1 MDLDYTHQYAAA
13 PSSVVALMRNEE
25 FIADVARHA
34 GALEHNVSIGQDSTR
49 LEMKLRVPGTL
60 SKFVGQTVSLTQV
73 FRFQPAEADGS
84 VRGVVDVEVPGMP
97 ITVNAAALLSPE
109 GAGTRGRYTGDLAVR
124 IPLVGKKVEGLIEP
138 FIRDAFAGL
147 ERRAGVWLAR

>member
-1 MDLDYTHQYAAA
+1 MDLDYTHQYAAD

-34 GALEHNVSIGQDSTR
+34 GALEHNVSIGQESTR
-49 LEMKLRVPGTL
+49 LEMKLPVPGNL
-60 SKFVGQTVSLTQV
+60 SKFVGQTVSLTQI
-73 FRFQPAEADGS
+73 FRFQPPEVDGS

-97 ITVNAAALLSPE
+97 ITVNAATLLSPE
-109 GAGTRGRYTGDLAVR
+109 GAGTRGHYTGDLAVR

-147 ERRAGVWLAR
+147 ERRAAVWLAR